1 MSFWS
6 NKNVGRTERW
16 LSGIAA
22 AGVIAAGMQRRS
34 LPLLGLTLV
43 GGGWLLVRGV
53 TGHCPVYQSLGVD
66 RSGRRRMEQP
76 SRDGETRLAEPTRDA
91 ESGQYHDV
99 VDEAS
104 DESFPA
110 SDPPT
115 WTTYGAE
122 SR

>member
-22 AGVIAAGMQRRS
+22 AGVIAAGMRRRS
-34 LPLLGLTLV
+34 LPGLGLALV
-43 GGGWLLVRGV
+43 GGSWLLVRGV

-66 RSGRRRMEQP
+66 RSGKRRTEMAQQ
-76 SRDGETRLAEPTRDA
+76 SRAGDMPPAEPAR
-91 ESGQYHDV
+91 YRDV

-110 SDPPT
+110 SDPPA